1 MLVLSRKK
9 DELICIGH
17 DITVMV
23 IEVKGGKCRLGIVAP
38 KDMKVLRGELKN
50 ESNESDA

>member
-9 DELICIGH
+9 DELICIG
-17 DITVMV
+17 DNITVMV
-23 IEVKGGKCRLGIVAP
+23 IEVKGGKCRLGVVAP
-38 KDMKVLRGELKN
+38 KDVKVLRGELRN